1 MEGNCTLS
9 VVIPAYNCEKTI
21 AQTLD
26 SLIGQ
31 KSKDLEIIIVNDGS
45 ADNTEGICKEY
56 CDKYENIK
64 YFYKENSGV
73 SDTRN
78 IGIDNATG
86 KYIAFLDSDDAWD
99 KNYYDDDLNK
109 QLKEEEYDIFA
120 FSSCFSDMDFNI
132 TEYVK
137 IEEEILIDRKDKA
150 VDRYYHHFSSFIYK
164 YSFLRKNNIFFCN
177 KVRYGEDELFRSQCL
192 YLAHNI
198 FAQDKLSFYY
208 RNNVNSATKVNR
220 KQKLFAQQK
229 LEVYYLMKEFFYN
242 QYEKEGNELFVKNS
256 TTAKYFIESIK
267 LLSEMGYGYS
277 NLKALCAKE
286 NAQLI
291 NDNIDKYYGM
301 YYIQHNLIKDYLKS
315 PLMFYIK
322 HRFHGLWFYTAL
334 EFKHWLVRLKNRRK

>member
-1 MEGNCTLS
+1 MEGNYTLS
-9 VVIPAYNCEKTI
+9 VVIPAYNCKNTLS
-21 AQTLD
+21 QTLD
-26 SLIGQ
+26 SLIKQ
-31 KSKDLEIIIVNDGS
+31 QSKDLEIIIVNDGS
-45 ADNTEGICKEY
+45 VDNTEELCKEY

-78 IGIDNATG
+78 LGIENATG
-86 KYIAFLDSDDAWD
+86 KYIAFLDSDDIWD
-99 KNYYDDDLNK
+99 KNYYDKALNK

-137 IEEEILIDRKDKA
+137 VENEVLIDRKDKA
-150 VDRYYHHFSSFIYK
+150 VDNYYQSFCAFIFK
-164 YSFLRKNNIFFCN
+164 KSLITENNIRFCN

-192 YLAHNI
+192 YFAHKI
-198 FAQDKLSFYY
+198 LGQDKLSFYY
-208 RNNVNSATKVNR
+208 RNNINSATKANR

-229 LEVYYLMKEFFYN
+229 LEIYYLMKEFFYE
-242 QYEKEGNELFVKNS
+242 QYKKEGSEQFVKNA
-256 TTAKYFIESIK
+256 TTASYFIISIK

-277 NLKALCAKE
+277 KIKKLCDTE

-301 YYIQHNLIKDYLKS
+301 YYATHNIIKDYLKS